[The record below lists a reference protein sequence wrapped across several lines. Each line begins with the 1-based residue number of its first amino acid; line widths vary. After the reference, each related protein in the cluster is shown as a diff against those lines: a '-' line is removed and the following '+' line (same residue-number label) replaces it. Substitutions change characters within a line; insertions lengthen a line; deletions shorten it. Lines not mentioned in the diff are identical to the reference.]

1 MDLVLPRAHYLI
13 RMNNGSIELQG
24 EITDLQKS
32 GEIGPISAND
42 TFESEKRLDTNIRME
57 PKATETPIADSI
69 PKSTKG
75 TTPKKL
81 VEAEAREVGRIR
93 WSIYREYLKASL
105 YVCYTLSCSYL
116 LKFSIMMKPIQ
127 SLGGSAFGD
136 SAYSRSRIH
145 REVLDQGQYLFILKS
160 SVTNAKIDMGRSIR
174 EGSFTVERRL
184 PDIGYLQSSLVE
196 RPID

>member
-1 MDLVLPRAHYLI
+1 
-13 RMNNGSIELQG
+13 MNNGRIDLQG

-32 GEIGPISAND
+32 GEIGPVLAND
-42 TFESEKRLDTNIRME
+42 TFENEKHLDTDIRME

-69 PKSTKG
+69 PKTIKG
-75 TTPKKL
+75 TTPSKL

-93 WSIYREYLKASL
+93 WSIYRAYLKASL
-105 YVCYTLSCSYL
+105 YVWYTLSCSCL
-116 LKFSIMMKPIQ
+116 LKFLMKPIQ
-127 SLGGSAFGD
+127 SLGGSVVGD
-136 SAYSRSRIH
+136 SADTRSWIH
-145 REVLDQGQYLFILKS
+145 REVLDQGQRLFTLKS
-160 SVTNAKIDMGRSIR
+160 SVTNVKIDMGRSVW